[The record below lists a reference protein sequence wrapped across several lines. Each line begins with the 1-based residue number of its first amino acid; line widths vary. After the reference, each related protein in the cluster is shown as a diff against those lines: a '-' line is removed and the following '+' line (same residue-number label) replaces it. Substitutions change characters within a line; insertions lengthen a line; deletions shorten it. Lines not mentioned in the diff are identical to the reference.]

1 MNIYKTR
8 IRLLLIAIF
17 SLLLMVPIHSQ
28 IRTDKTIKPSSN
40 TKVVKPSKTIKV
52 VKPMVA
58 TSTLKLDST
67 KKNPQVYQ
75 LNKIDTKRF
84 TKIRTVKPIYTPKPT
99 GSAERQ
105 GVDLESVVEDIEY
118 HLGEAVTNK
127 LNIFRYIYND
137 KNKNSNFFYYLPS
150 TYTLKWDKRN
160 GKYAFNIFYL
170 SSEIGEKGA
179 VLLKMELV
187 SNITK
192 KDLMMAEKML
202 TKKINKQV
210 KLLPMPVQG
219 ISADFGSSLTNFE
232 VKPESVHV
240 NATSDYMKPIV
251 IDWKM
256 ESNVDDFISAMLNN
270 IGLNANMEYLL
281 PGDLNLATTV
291 PIDLQVNDPVTF
303 GKLEIEDPKVTFRDG
318 WVNYLD
324 YPVILSHLI
333 LVRKGSNYN
342 LFVDEL
348 AINADEI
355 QPGETYNFDVIPN
368 QGNITRAWFDYAI
381 PECSPC
387 NEIVRKKIV
396 GGTSGSQITDL
407 EIQILN
413 ILETSEAYMFKLN
426 IKSKQA
432 DPNGETEIKL
442 PSITIKED
450 DSNFSGGKYYVPEDE
465 ELSYQYQLIQI
476 MPDGQTKTSPWK
488 QGNQSF
494 LVIGEKQLETIFSL
508 DLSGDSEQNIE
519 AVTDS
524 LIDKGKNFLEDL
536 FKKKEKDSIND

>member
-1 MNIYKTR
+1 MTKMTKMKNLFKT
-8 IRLLLIAIF
+8 ILLIIC
-17 SLLLMVPIHSQ
+17 LLSMTTIHSQ
-28 IRTDKTIKPSSN
+28 IIKDRTLKPSSN
-40 TKVVKPSKTIKV
+40 IKI

-67 KKNPQVYQ
+67 KRNPQIYK
-75 LNKIDTKRF
+75 LSKIDTKRF
-84 TKIRTVKPIYTPKPT
+84 SKIKKVTPIYTPNT
-99 GSAERQ
+99 SGSAARQ

-118 HLGEAVTNK
+118 HLGETIAEK
-127 LNIFRYIYND
+127 LNIFRYIYTD
-137 KNKNSNFFYYLPS
+137 KNKNSNFYYYLPS

-170 SSEIGEKGA
+170 SSEIGEKGS

-187 SNITK
+187 SKITK
-192 KDLMMAEKML
+192 KDLSMAERML
-202 TKKINKQV
+202 SKELRKTV

-281 PGDLNLATTV
+281 PGDLNLVTTV
-291 PIDLQVNDPVTF
+291 PIDLQVNDPITF
-303 GKLEIEDPKVTFRDG
+303 GKLEIENIASAFQNG

-324 YPVILSHLI
+324 YPVILSDLI
-333 LVRKGSNYN
+333 LVRKYGNGN
-342 LFVDEL
+342 LTTLKTPISDV
-348 AINADEI
+348 EI
-355 QPGETYNFDVIPN
+355 QPGEIYDFGDFQN
-368 QGNITRAWFDYAI
+368 QGNVTRAWFDYAI

-387 NEIVRKKIV
+387 NEKVRKKIV

-413 ILETSEAYMFKLN
+413 ILETSEAYMYKLN

-432 DPNGETEIKL
+432 DPNGETEVKI
-442 PSITIKED
+442 PSISIKED
-450 DSNFSGGKYYVPEDE
+450 DTNFSGGKFYVPDGK
-465 ELSYQYQLIQI
+465 ELYYQYQLIQI
-476 MPDGQTKTSPWK
+476 MPDGQTTTSLWK
-488 QGNQSF
+488 DGNQSF
-494 LVIGEKQLETIFSL
+494 LVIGEMQLETIFSME
-508 DLSGDSEQNIE
+508 DASNDEQNIE

-524 LIDKGKNFLEDL
+524 LIDKGKKIIEGL
-536 FKKKEKDSIND
+536 FNKKDKDTIND